1 MNYRGDNIRFREIQ
15 STHKIVD
22 KHNNRMYDAIIDN
35 NLFILIN
42 EMADENEKLKL
53 ELKELKSKLEEI

>member
-1 MNYRGDNIRFREIQ
+1 
-15 STHKIVD
+15 
-22 KHNNRMYDAIIDN
+22 MYDAIIDN

>member
-1 MNYRGDNIRFREIQ
+1 
-15 STHKIVD
+15 
-22 KHNNRMYDAIIDN
+22 MYDAIIDN

-53 ELKELKSKLEEI
+53 ELEKLQSKLGEI

>member
-1 MNYRGDNIRFREIQ
+1 
-15 STHKIVD
+15 
-22 KHNNRMYDAIIDN
+22 MYDAIIDN

-53 ELKELKSKLEEI
+53 ELEKLQSKLEEI

>member
-1 MNYRGDNIRFREIQ
+1 
-15 STHKIVD
+15 
-22 KHNNRMYDAIIDN
+22 MYDAIIDN

-53 ELKELKSKLEEI
+53 KIKELEEI